1 MMPGGFCMSGGTGMA
16 QVTINGAAPDGL
28 VRVPQRFYTI
38 IEAADLLKV
47 SADTVRRMVRRGQLR
62 CVVITER
69 TRRIP
74 LEAINEL
81 VQKGMN
87 DGKAW

>member
-1 MMPGGFCMSGGTGMA
+1 MA
-16 QVTINGAAPDGL
+16 LQETERVHNPHRFFTIC
-28 VRVPQRFYTI
+28 
-38 IEAADLLKV
+38 EAADLLRV

-74 LEAINEL
+74 MEAINEL
-81 VQKGMN
+81 AQRGMT
-87 DGKAW
+87 DETAW

>member
-1 MMPGGFCMSGGTGMA
+1 MLHDTL
-16 QVTINGAAPDGL
+16 L
-28 VRVPQRFYTI
+28 VPEAIARSVQRFYTI
-38 IEAADLLKV
+38 PEAAALLKV
-47 SADTVRRMVRRGQLR
+47 SVDTVRRMLKRGQLG

-81 VQKGMN
+81 AQKGTQ
-87 DGKAW
+87 DETTRK

>member
-1 MMPGGFCMSGGTGMA
+1 MLQGTLDGG
-16 QVTINGAAPDGL
+16 GAA
-28 VRVPQRFYTI
+28 RAPQRFFTI
-38 IEAADLLKV
+38 PEAADLLKV
-47 SADTVRRMVRRGQLR
+47 SADTVRRMLKRGQLK

-81 VQKGMN
+81 AKRGMN
-87 DGKAW
+87 NEASW